1 MSEIFRIPA
10 EVLQRLGRDIDMVI
24 DVRNFE
30 EDSMSML
37 VTIVEY
43 YSRRSNGYAVETKRK
58 CGMHFH
64 RQKKKK

>member
-10 EVLQRLGRDIDMVI
+10 EVLQRLGRDIDIVI
-24 DVRNFE
+24 EVRNFE

-43 YSRRSNGYAVETKRK
+43 YSRRSNGYAVETK
-58 CGMHFH
+58 
-64 RQKKKK
+64 Q